1 MRYRITAKRAA
12 VVVALLSPLLPV
24 LLAVPPAYAAVS
36 VPVRVNANGTSFT
49 DGAGRIW
56 SADRAY
62 STGSW
67 GYDTLY
73 GSSSTSSP
81 IAGTTDDTLYQ
92 SYNLFNNWTGYKFDV
107 ANGTYQVT
115 LKMVEDWAN
124 AAGQRKFDVRVESS
138 TVLTAFDI
146 FASCGAFSACDR
158 TFTATVGDGQLNV
171 QFNMNGGANYATVS
185 AIEVTG
191 SGGGGGDTT
200 PPSAPTNLHATGTTS
215 SSVSLAWTA
224 STDNVAVTGYDVFRG
239 STKVATATTTSF
251 TDSGLAASTTYTYT
265 VKARDA
271 AGNVS
276 ATSNQISATT
286 QPAGG
291 GDATPPSAPT
301 NLHATGTTSSS
312 VSLAWT
318 ASTDNVAVTGYDVF
332 RGSTKV
338 ATATTTSFTD
348 SGLAAS
354 TTYTYTVKARDAAGN
369 VSAASNQIS
378 ATTQAGGGGGNKLVG
393 YFVDWGVYARNYHVK
408 NIDTSGSAAKLNVIN
423 YAFGNVTNGQC
434 AIGDSYADYDRFY
447 DAASSVDGVADS
459 WDAGALRGS
468 FNQLRKLKVKYPNLK
483 VVYSFGGWTWSSG
496 FGQAAANPAAFA
508 DSCYNLIHDPRW
520 NGVFDGI
527 DIDWE
532 YPNACGNTCDSSGSA
547 AFRNLM
553 AAIRNRF
560 GSGSLVTAAITAD
573 GTSGGKIDAADYGGA
588 AQYVNWYNV
597 MTYDFFGAWAASGP
611 TAPHSPLTSYSGIPV
626 AGFYADNAIQKL
638 KSKGIAGSK
647 LLLGIGFYGRGWTGV
662 TQSTPGGSATG
673 PAPGTYEQGIED
685 YKVLRSSCPPT
696 GTVAGTSYSFCSGQ
710 WWSYD
715 TPGTI
720 AGKMSY
726 AKNQGLAGS
735 FFWELSG
742 DTTGGELITA
752 LKNGLG

>member
-191 SGGGGGDTT
+191 SGGGGGDT
-200 PPSAPTNLHATGTTS
+200 
-215 SSVSLAWTA
+215 
-224 STDNVAVTGYDVFRG
+224 
-239 STKVATATTTSF
+239 
-251 TDSGLAASTTYTYT
+251 
-265 VKARDA
+265 
-271 AGNVS
+271 
-276 ATSNQISATT
+276 
-286 QPAGG
+286 
-291 GDATPPSAPT
+291 TPPSAPT